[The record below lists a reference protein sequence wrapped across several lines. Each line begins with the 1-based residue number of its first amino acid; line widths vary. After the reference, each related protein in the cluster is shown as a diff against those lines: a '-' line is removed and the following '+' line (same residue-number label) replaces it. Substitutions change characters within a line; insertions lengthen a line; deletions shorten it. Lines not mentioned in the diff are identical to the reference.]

1 MPSTPG
7 MLFAS
12 SWSSQAMSM
21 VNAESTLYY
30 VQVKGSRW
38 LKLSANST
46 RRAHWAARL
55 GLHCLSQPPTFPL
68 SSLYID
74 GGMVPAV
81 KVSFCPLVVSLHCVS
96 VVRWLYHGY
105 ILCCTWRSY
114 TTALMSSGTVK
125 LSRQ

>member
-1 MPSTPG
+1 
-7 MLFAS
+7 
-12 SWSSQAMSM
+12 M

-30 VQVKGSRW
+30 VQVKGS
-38 LKLSANST
+38 SGSSVCNST

-55 GLHCLSQPPTFPL
+55 GLHCLSQPPTFP
-68 SSLYID
+68 D